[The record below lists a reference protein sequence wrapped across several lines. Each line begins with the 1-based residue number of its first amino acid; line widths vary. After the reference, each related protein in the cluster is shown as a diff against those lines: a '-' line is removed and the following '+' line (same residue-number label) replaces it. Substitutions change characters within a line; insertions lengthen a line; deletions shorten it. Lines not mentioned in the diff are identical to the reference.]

1 MVVTRRV
8 NIARHEAGHAVV
20 AVHLGVKLLRV
31 MLDEYGG
38 LTAVECPR
46 SRDLQLGVTFAAGAA
61 ADRIGKT
68 PASDEQLSVDRQ
80 LAAEHGFGKREWP
93 ALEALARAYLRG
105 PCKHAW
111 LAVADALMLSDLTGA
126 QVRRIVRRYR

>member
-1 MVVTRRV
+1 MNRLINV
-8 NIARHEAGHAVV
+8 ARHEAGHAVV
-20 AVHLGVKLLRV
+20 AVHLGLTLHGVV
-31 MLDEYGG
+31 LDAGG
-38 LTAVECPR
+38 GETRIDCPR
-46 SRDLQLGVTFAAGAA
+46 ARDLQVGVALAAGAA

-68 PASDEQLSVDRQ
+68 PALEWQLSTDRK